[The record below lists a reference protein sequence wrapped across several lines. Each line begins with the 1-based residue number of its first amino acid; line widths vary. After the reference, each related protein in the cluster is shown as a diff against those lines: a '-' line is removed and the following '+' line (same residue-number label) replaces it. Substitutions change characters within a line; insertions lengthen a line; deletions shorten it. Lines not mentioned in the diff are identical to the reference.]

1 MSWRPSASGSQL
13 RKWSNER
20 FSIMSTTTCS
30 TPSEPPRKRAA
41 DALAAAWDRSS
52 EPVAAAPADAPMSVR
67 NFRRVSMMLSTGNG
81 HERQDKNGQRH
92 GDTGAE

>member
-30 TPSEPPRKRAA
+30 MPFEPCGNCA

-52 EPVAAAPADAPMSVR
+52 EPVAATPADAPMSVR
-67 NFRRVSMMLSTGNG
+67 NFRRVSMRISMENG
-81 HERQDKNGQRH
+81 HEQPGKNR
-92 GDTGAE
+92 